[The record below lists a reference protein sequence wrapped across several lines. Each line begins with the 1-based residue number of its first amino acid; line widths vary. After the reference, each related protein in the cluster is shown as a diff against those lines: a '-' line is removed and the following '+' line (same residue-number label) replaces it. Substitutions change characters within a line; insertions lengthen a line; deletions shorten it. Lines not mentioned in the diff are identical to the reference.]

1 MVEQMVLEKAKVQM
15 RMESLENPNYTQQIK
30 DDIERTAREV

>member
-1 MVEQMVLEKAKVQM
+1 MVEQMVLEKTKVQM
-15 RMESLENPNYTQQIK
+15 RMESLENPNYAQQIK